1 MSLAPA
7 LRRRSL
13 LAHGFA
19 LTPLASL
26 LLAACGDEGSWA
38 EGMVP
43 IKWDRDTCTRCK
55 MVISD
60 RRFACQM
67 RGGPKATAFKF
78 DDIGCAATWRAEK
91 LAEHPWMT
99 DSATKLWVAEFG
111 SKGDKWLDALSAHYL
126 SGKTSPMGYNYAAFA
141 QPQPDSIAFGPM
153 GQKTTGTWPA
163 NCLPSATK
171 VTSASA
177 DAGVRT
183 SP

>member
-1 MSLAPA
+1 MN
-7 LRRRSL
+7 RRSL

-19 LTPLASL
+19 LTPLATL
-26 LLAACGDEGSWA
+26 LLAACGEEGTWA
-38 EGMVP
+38 EGMLP

-60 RRFACQM
+60 RRFACEM

-91 LAEHPWMT
+91 LAEHAWMT
-99 DSATKLWVAEFG
+99 DSATRLWVADFTG
-111 SKGDKWLDALSAHYL
+111 KGDKWLDALSAHYL

-141 QPQPDSIAFGPM
+141 QPQPDTIAFGPM

-163 NCLPSATK
+163 NCLPSAAK
-171 VTSASA
+171 VNSASLVTTTHFA
-177 DAGVRT
+177 
-183 SP
+183 S